1 MTGAAGNLPGVNDH
15 SGGCP
20 VRKLTPPGEATA
32 GPDVERVLTEDGAK
46 VVVRSFELARQVLRD
61 EDGYHQAGFGADTV
75 RTQSTMRPPILYL
88 DGPDHRIQRRAS
100 APFFTPKA
108 IEAYR
113 PMMDELAERL
123 TAQVRPDRGTDLAD
137 LAMRMAV
144 EVVGRVVGLTSS
156 SLPGMTKRLNTFFDG
171 DPLSTTFSVR
181 ALPRLLRTHSAT
193 FRFYWQD
200 VKPAIRAHRKH
211 PQDDLISATL
221 DQGFSDLE
229 ILTEAI
235 TYGAAGMVTTRE
247 LISVGAWHLL
257 EDPELLAR
265 FRAADQEARSTLL
278 QETLR
283 LEPVVGRLLRR
294 AVRPV
299 RLEGRAGPVDIAA
312 GELVDID
319 VRAANA
325 DAAVVGAAPLELCP
339 GRELPRGVPAAVMG
353 FGDGHHKCP
362 GGPIAIMEAEIF
374 LAALFRRDIVAD
386 GPPRVRWN
394 PVSQGYDLDRFML
407 RVASSESRTVRP
419 PSAAV
424 PGA

>member
-1 MTGAAGNLPGVNDH
+1 MDPV

-20 VRKLTPPGEATA
+20 VRKLTPPGEKTA
-32 GPDVERVLTEDGAK
+32 GSDVERVIGPDGER
-46 VVVRSFELARQVLRD
+46 VVIRSFALARQVLRD
-61 EDGYHQAGFGADTV
+61 EDGYRQAGFGADTV
-75 RTQSTMRPPILYL
+75 QAQGTMRPPILYL
-88 DGPDHRIQRRAS
+88 DGQDHRTQRRAS

-123 TAQVRPDRGTDLAD
+123 VAEVRPDRSVDLAD

-144 EVVGRVVGLTSS
+144 EVVGRVVGLSHS

-171 DPLSTTFSVR
+171 DPLSRTFSVR

-200 VKPAIRAHRKH
+200 VKPAIRAHRRH
-211 PQDDLISATL
+211 PQDDLISAIL
-221 DQGFSDLE
+221 EQGFSDLE
-229 ILTEAI
+229 ILTESI

-257 EDPELLAR
+257 EDPGLLAR
-265 FRAADQEARSTLL
+265 FREGDRDSRSALL

-294 AVRPV
+294 AGRAV
-299 RLEGRAGPVDIAA
+299 RLEGRDSAVDVAE
-312 GELVDID
+312 GDLVDID

-325 DAAVVGAAPLELCP
+325 DAEVAGTEPLQLCP
-339 GRELPRGVPAAVMG
+339 ERELPRGVPAAVMG

-374 LAALFRRDIVAD
+374 LTALFRRDIVAD

>member
-1 MTGAAGNLPGVNDH
+1 MDPV

-32 GPDVERVLTEDGAK
+32 GPDVERVIGPDGER
-46 VVVRSFELARQVLRD
+46 VVIRSFALARQVLRD
-61 EDGYHQAGFGADTV
+61 EDGYRQAGFGADTV
-75 RTQSTMRPPILYL
+75 QAQGTMRPPILYL
-88 DGPDHRIQRRAS
+88 DGQDHRTQRRAS

-123 TAQVRPDRGTDLAD
+123 VAEVRPDRSVDLAD

-144 EVVGRVVGLTSS
+144 EVVGRVVGLSHS

-171 DPLSTTFSVR
+171 DPLSRTFSVR

-200 VKPAIRAHRKH
+200 VKPAIRAHRRH
-211 PQDDLISATL
+211 PQDDLISAIL
-221 DQGFSDLE
+221 EQGFSDLE
-229 ILTEAI
+229 ILTESI

-257 EDPELLAR
+257 EDPGLLAR
-265 FRAADQEARSTLL
+265 FREGDRDSRSALL

-294 AVRPV
+294 AGRAV
-299 RLEGRAGPVDIAA
+299 RLEGRDSAVDVAE
-312 GELVDID
+312 GDLVDID

-325 DAAVVGAAPLELCP
+325 DAEVAGTEPLQLCP
-339 GRELPRGVPAAVMG
+339 ERELPRGVPAAVMG

-374 LAALFRRDIVAD
+374 LTALFRRDIVAD

>member
-1 MTGAAGNLPGVNDH
+1 M
-15 SGGCP
+15 
-20 VRKLTPPGEATA
+20 
-32 GPDVERVLTEDGAK
+32 
-46 VVVRSFELARQVLRD
+46 VRSFELARQVLRD
-61 EDGYHQAGFGADTV
+61 EDGYQQAGFGADNV
-75 RTQSTMRPPILYL
+75 RSQGTMRPPILYL
-88 DGPDHRIQRRAS
+88 DGPDHRTQRRAS

-113 PMMDELAERL
+113 PMMEELAERL
-123 TAQVRPDRGTDLAD
+123 AGQVREDRGTDLAD

-144 EVVGRVVGLTSS
+144 EVVGRVVGLTHS

-229 ILTEAI
+229 ILTESI

-247 LISVGAWHLL
+247 LISIGAWHLL

-265 FRAADQEARSTLL
+265 FREGDRDSRSALL

-294 AVRPV
+294 AGRAV
-299 RLEGRAGPVDIAA
+299 RLEGRDGTVDVAE
-312 GELVDID
+312 GDLVDID

-325 DAAVVGAAPLELCP
+325 DAEVAGAEPLQLCP
-339 GRELPRGVPAAVMG
+339 GRELPRVSRPRSWGSGTATTSA
-353 FGDGHHKCP
+353 P

-374 LAALFRRDIVAD
+374 LGRPVPARHRRRRAAP
-386 GPPRVRWN
+386 GPLEPGQPGLRPR
-394 PVSQGYDLDRFML
+394 PVH
-407 RVASSESRTVRP
+407 AARP
-419 PSAAV
+419 
-424 PGA
+424 

>member
-1 MTGAAGNLPGVNDH
+1 MDAV

-20 VRKLTPPGEATA
+20 VRKLTPPGEATT
-32 GPDVERVLTEDGAK
+32 GPDVERVVGPDGAR

-61 EDGYHQAGFGADTV
+61 EDGYQQAGFGADNV
-75 RTQSTMRPPILYL
+75 RSQSTMRPPILYL
-88 DGPDHRIQRRAS
+88 DGPDHRTQRRAS

-108 IEAYR
+108 VEAYR
-113 PMMDELAERL
+113 PMMVELAERL
-123 TAQVRPDRGTDLAD
+123 AGQVRQDRGTDLAD

-144 EVVGRVVGLTSS
+144 EVVGRVVGLTHS

-181 ALPRLLRTHSAT
+181 ALPRLLRTHTAT

-200 VKPAIRAHRKH
+200 VKPAIRAHRKD
-211 PQDDLISATL
+211 PRDDLISATL

-265 FRAADQEARSTLL
+265 FREGDRDSRSALL

-294 AVRPV
+294 AGRPV
-299 RLEGRAGPVDIAA
+299 RLEGRDGTVDVAE
-312 GELVDID
+312 GDLVDID
-319 VRAANA
+319 LRAANA
-325 DAAVVGAAPLELCP
+325 DAEVAGADPLRLCP
-339 GRELPRGVPAAVMG
+339 ERALPRGVPAAVMG

-407 RVASSESRTVRP
+407 RARESARVAPSTVP
-419 PSAAV
+419 AGS
-424 PGA
+424 

>member
-1 MTGAAGNLPGVNDH
+1 MDAA
-15 SGGCP
+15 SAGCP
-20 VRKLTPPGEATA
+20 VRKLTPPGETTT
-32 GPDVERVLTEDGAK
+32 GPDVERVLTEHGGK

-61 EDGYHQAGFGADTV
+61 EDGYRQAGFGADSV

-88 DGPDHRIQRRAS
+88 DGPDHRTQRRAS

-144 EVVGRVVGLTSS
+144 EVVGRVVGLTHS
-156 SLPGMTKRLNTFFDG
+156 SLPGMTRRLNTFFDG
-171 DPLSTTFSVR
+171 DPLSTAFSVR
-181 ALPRLLRTHSAT
+181 ALPRLVRTHSAT

-211 PQDDLISATL
+211 PQDDLITATL

-257 EDPELLAR
+257 ENPGLLTR
-265 FRAADQEARSTLL
+265 FRTSDQQSRSALL

-299 RLEGRAGPVDIAA
+299 RLEGRSGAVDIAA
-312 GELVDID
+312 GELLDID

-325 DAAVVGAAPLELCP
+325 DAAVVGAEPLGLCP

-374 LAALFRRDIVAD
+374 LSALFRRNVVAD

-407 RVASSESRTVRP
+407 RVASTESRTVRP

>member
-1 MTGAAGNLPGVNDH
+1 MV
-15 SGGCP
+15 
-20 VRKLTPPGEATA
+20 
-32 GPDVERVLTEDGAK
+32 GPDGDR

-61 EDGYHQAGFGADTV
+61 EDGYRQAGFGADNV
-75 RTQSTMRPPILYL
+75 RSQSTMRPPILYL
-88 DGPDHRIQRRAS
+88 DGPDHRTQRRAS

-113 PMMDELAERL
+113 PMMEELADRL
-123 TAQVRPDRGTDLAD
+123 VGPGATRPRHRPGRPGHADGGRGGRPRRGPHPLVPARDDQAAQHVLRRRP
-137 LAMRMAV
+137 AV
-144 EVVGRVVGLTSS
+144 HHVLGPRVC
-156 SLPGMTKRLNTFFDG
+156 
-171 DPLSTTFSVR
+171 R
-181 ALPRLLRTHSAT
+181 ALLRTHTAT

-229 ILTEAI
+229 ILTESI

-265 FRAADQEARSTLL
+265 FRDGDRDSRSALL
-278 QETLR
+278 HETLR

-294 AVRPV
+294 AERAV
-299 RLEGRAGPVDIAA
+299 RLDGRDGGVDVAEGD
-312 GELVDID
+312 LVDID

-325 DAAVVGAAPLELCP
+325 DAEVAGAEPLQLCP
-339 GRELPRGVPAAVMG
+339 ERALPRGVPAAVMG

-374 LAALFRRDIVAD
+374 LSALFRRDIVAE

-407 RVASSESRTVRP
+407 RAREGARVAPSTVP
-419 PSAAV
+419 AGS
-424 PGA
+424 